1 MAEVIEMTTKML
13 YSVEEDADLI
23 QEVSSQYLAA
33 SVEVAEALEEA
44 EVDLGASAEAEA
56 LAEVALRA
64 DGNSIK
70 IKKAIVLIAFF
81 NFQ

>member
-70 IKKAIVLIAFF
+70 IKKGNRIDCLFIL
-81 NFQ
+81 

>member
-13 YSVEEDADLI
+13 YSAEEDADLI

-33 SVEVAEALEEA
+33 SVEVAEVLEEA
-44 EVDLGASAEAEA
+44 EVDLAASAEAEA
-56 LAEVALRA
+56 LAEVVLRA

-70 IKKAIVLIAFF
+70 IKKGNRIDCLF
-81 NFQ
+81 

>member
-13 YSVEEDADLI
+13 YSAEEDADLI

-44 EVDLGASAEAEA
+44 EVDLAASAEAEA